1 TTPRFDP
8 AVKELVISEMEE
20 QLKMIKAM
28 PMYRFIGELMDILTQ
43 KDPYHIS
50 LLIPDDFIAKVDYER
65 AFELYKERFA
75 NPADFTFVFVGNFD
89 EKLMDQYLKTYVAS
103 LKTTNQ
109 RENFRAEVSKG
120 FPKQSVRENIYV
132 GTEDQSFVGIAFSKE
147 IPYNAQNAM
156 IVNQISEAL
165 QIELI
170 EVIREEMS
178 GVYSPMLQMEASKY
192 PDQEFMTFIM
202 FGCSPDN
209 TDNLYNAVMDI
220 LKKFQKEGPKDETM
234 QKVKQQMVNARQ
246 TAMEKNNFWLSYISG
261 KIFDDEPMNTINNYE
276 QAVNAVTTQD
286 IIQFMGKY
294 FDTNHVVRVDMYP
307 EHMKK

>member
-1 TTPRFDP
+1 
-8 AVKELVISEMEE
+8 M
-20 QLKMIKAM
+20 
-28 PMYRFIGELMDILTQ
+28 
-43 KDPYHIS
+43 
-50 LLIPDDFIAKVDYER
+50 IPDGFIEKVDYER

-120 FPKQSVRENIYV
+120 FPKQSVREKIYV

-147 IPYNAQNAM
+147 IPYNAENAM
-156 IVNQISEAL
+156 IVYQISEAL

-220 LKKFQKEGPKDETM
+220 LKKFQKEGPKEETM

-246 TAMEKNNFWLSYISG
+246 TAMEKNSFWLSYISG

-276 QAVNAVTTQD
+276 QAVNAITIQD

-294 FDTNHVVRVDMYP
+294 FDTEHVVRMDMYP